1 MPTDFPYHGQ
11 DLFQV
16 WSHKRLQ
23 MINSG
28 MCSSYGLRKVIILAS
43 ESRLICKIM
52 SRDYCTWFG
61 YGANF

>member
-16 WSHKRLQ
+16 WSHKMLQ

-28 MCSSYGLRKVIILAS
+28 MCSYGLRKVIILAS

-52 SRDYCTWFG
+52 SRDYCTWFDS
-61 YGANF
+61 GATF